1 MSIIEISKESFI
13 RDVNKWYGCEEILEQ
28 VPIEYKSMSS
38 VVFSFKNS
46 YAPYSG
52 FLVGASILLE
62 NGKVINGSNQEN
74 VAYPS
79 GLCAERVALF
89 YAGSQYPQIAIK
101 TIAVSALSKT
111 FEINNVVS
119 PCGACRQVMAEY
131 QQKQNSEIRILLHS
145 PNDDV
150 LIANSVEDLLP
161 FMFTSPLLKKH

>member
-1 MSIIEISKESFI
+1 MKEKKIELSFI
-13 RDVNKWYGCEEILEQ
+13 STQLSELSTQEKQLVASAQLA
-28 VPIEYKSMSS
+28 VTTA
-38 VVFSFKNS
+38 

-52 FLVGASILLE
+52 FLVGASVLLD
-62 NGKVINGSNQEN
+62 NGEIINGSNQEN

-89 YAGSQYPQIAIK
+89 YAGARFPDVKIK
-101 TIAVSALSKT
+101 TIAVSVISKN
-111 FEINNVVS
+111 FKVIDVIS

-150 LIANSVEDLLP
+150 FIAHSVQDLLP